1 MFWADLITGVILML
15 SGWLVYRFPM
25 MISGVNTMSKKRLAK
40 VNLEGLKLAFRNVFL
55 ICGGAIVLLGGI
67 FTLAHLP
74 FGFHLVMQLVAI
86 LALVVACFVFSKRY
100 DIGMQGEEGKK
111 ERRKNWIGIIITV
124 VAFAVILFF
133 FFKGSKPATVEVS
146 EDYITAKGGGY
157 SASIALNDITEAN
170 MVARWPDI
178 SLRTNGL
185 STDNVSIGHFR
196 LKGGES
202 CMMFLCDDGG
212 PVLEVRTVDGGLYY
226 LNCATEE
233 ETLEMIAKVKSVIRS
248 RQTTGYNDTHTLCP
262 HGGGTS
268 AISQARRR
276 SPNAWEIAGQARNE
290 GKEAQF
296 TTFSSL
302 DSKVLDL

>member
-1 MFWADLITGVILML
+1 
-15 SGWLVYRFPM
+15 
-25 MISGVNTMSKKRLAK
+25 MSKKRLAK
-40 VNLEGLKLAFRNVFL
+40 VDLDGLKLAYRNVFL
-55 ICGGAIVLLGGI
+55 ICGGVLLLFGGLS
-67 FTLAHLP
+67 TLVRIPMGVHLIS
-74 FGFHLVMQLVAI
+74 LVVVF
-86 LALVVACFVFSKRY
+86 LALVIACVGLSSRF
-100 DIGMQGEEGKK
+100 DLGLQGEEGKK
-111 ERRKNWIGIIITV
+111 ERRKNWIGIIISV

-157 SASIALNDITEAN
+157 SASIPVADIETATILND
-170 MVARWPDI
+170 WPAI

-196 LKGGES
+196 LKSGES

-233 ETLEMIAKVKSVIRS
+233 ETMEMIKEVKTAIRS
-248 RQTTGYNDTHTLCP
+248 RQTTGYNDTHTLNP
-262 HGGGTS
+262 HGGGSS

-276 SPNAWEIAGQARNE
+276 IPNAWEIAGQARNE
-290 GKEAQF
+290 GCGVRNECQVK
-296 TTFSSL
+296 
-302 DSKVLDL
+302 SKRR